1 MTTVATLIGVLAG
14 VAALVGAVVAVS
26 HRNAVVG
33 ALFLVINLLAIAVF
47 FVLLEAPF
55 IAAIQVIVYAGAIMV
70 LFLFIIM
77 LLDLR
82 HEDPLRGGWLQ
93 RVLAGA
99 AGALFL
105 ILVARGTMGGAV
117 AEPAAVAPGFGSPE
131 RLAAAL
137 FSTYLV
143 PFEVISVLLLV
154 AMVGAVVLAR
164 RQKDS

>member
-1 MTTVATLIGVLAG
+1 MTALVGVLAA

-26 HRNAVVG
+26 HRNTVVG
-33 ALFLVINLLAIAVF
+33 ALFLVLNLLAIAVF

-93 RVLAGA
+93 RLLAGA

-105 ILVARGTMGGAV
+105 ALVARGTMGGAI
-117 AEPAAVAPGFGSPE
+117 PGSAAAPPGFGSPE
-131 RLAAAL
+131 HLAAAL

-164 RQKDS
+164 REKDS